1 MTRKFVMTEA
11 FDNAWKSM
19 GLTDQDLARLQ
30 DMLLKDPKVGAV
42 MQETGGLRKMQF
54 PFEGRGK
61 SGSAR
66 VTYVDFV
73 VYEVIYLIFA
83 YPKSEKDNL
92 TKAERNAMKK
102 VIAAIEAG
110 LGGAK

>member
-42 MQETGGLRKMQF
+42 MQETGGLRKMRF

-73 VYEVIYLIFA
+73 VHEVIYLIFA

>member
-1 MTRKFVMTEA
+1 
-11 FDNAWKSM
+11 
-19 GLTDQDLARLQ
+19 
-30 DMLLKDPKVGAV
+30 
-42 MQETGGLRKMQF
+42 MQF

>member
-1 MTRKFVMTEA
+1 
-11 FDNAWKSM
+11 
-19 GLTDQDLARLQ
+19 
-30 DMLLKDPKVGAV
+30 